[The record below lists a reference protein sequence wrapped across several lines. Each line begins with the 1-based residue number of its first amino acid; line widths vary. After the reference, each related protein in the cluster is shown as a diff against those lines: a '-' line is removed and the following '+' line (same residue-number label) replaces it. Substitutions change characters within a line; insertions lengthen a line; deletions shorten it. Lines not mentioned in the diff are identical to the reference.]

1 MTTGQI
7 RTGLPRLVAT
17 AAILL
22 ALPVA
27 AGAADVKLG
36 YIDSARI
43 FAEYKGTEDAQRDFD
58 QEVAGW
64 EEQARTMKAELD
76 SLAEVYQ
83 SQSLM
88 LSEAKKTERQQE
100 ITAKQAE
107 YETFVQSVFGPEG
120 RVAEKNS
127 ELVRPIVD
135 KINLVLQEIGDAEG
149 YTLVLDASIGGI
161 VYASDGIDL
170 TDRVLEEL
178 NKGLE

>member
-1 MTTGQI
+1 MMKKTI
-7 RTGLPRLVAT
+7 RARIRRILVPAVAVLILP
-17 AAILL
+17 AAL
-22 ALPVA
+22 AAEDL
-27 AGAADVKLG
+27 KIG

-64 EEQARTMKAELD
+64 EEKARGMKAELD
-76 SLAEVYQ
+76 SLTEVYQ

-88 LSEAKKTERQQE
+88 LSEAKKAERQQE
-100 ITAKQAE
+100 IAAKQAE
-107 YETFVQSVFGPEG
+107 YESYVQSVFGPEG

-135 KINLVLQEIGDAEG
+135 KINLVLQEIGDEEG
-149 YTLVLDASIGGI
+149 YTMVFDASIGGI
-161 VYASDGIDL
+161 VYAAEGIDL